1 MVVNQQAAS
10 SVGSTTIIVFI
21 VCGAIVLA
29 FLVLV
34 IRKLRRKT
42 LSQGQV
48 ASVATMW
55 HPGERYQFTGS
66 F

>member
-1 MVVNQQAAS
+1 MLHMDVREP
-10 SVGSTTIIVFI
+10 
-21 VCGAIVLA
+21 CLM
-29 FLVLV
+29 
-34 IRKLRRKT
+34 LRRKT

-55 HPGERYQFTGS
+55 HPGGRYQFTGS